1 MLVTLRG
8 QRLRESI
15 KPHLYFQNIFMFCS
29 GFISHVSRYTNGW
42 HGNKTEGENQRIL
55 CAILLILCLST
66 NVLGGIYV
74 V

>member
-1 MLVTLRG
+1 MLVTRRG
-8 QRLRESI
+8 QGLRESM
-15 KPHLYFQNIFMFCS
+15 KPHLYFRNTFMFCS

-55 CAILLILCLST
+55 CAILFILCLCT

>member
-8 QRLRESI
+8 QELRESI
-15 KPHLYFQNIFMFCS
+15 KPKFQNIFMFCS

-55 CAILLILCLST
+55 CAILFILCLCT
-66 NVLGGIYV
+66 NVFGGIYV

>member
-8 QRLRESI
+8 QELRESI
-15 KPHLYFQNIFMFCS
+15 KPKFQNIFMFCS

-55 CAILLILCLST
+55 CAI
-66 NVLGGIYV
+66 
-74 V
+74 